1 MLMGVHSCGENISNY
16 NFLLCTA
23 LYFQIKKKKK
33 MFKWFFPETATLND
47 QQRQIFALAK
57 GRGPGERF
65 YKAEAV

>member
-1 MLMGVHSCGENISNY
+1 
-16 NFLLCTA
+16 
-23 LYFQIKKKKK
+23 

>member
-1 MLMGVHSCGENISNY
+1 MVRILAITTFFSV
-16 NFLLCTA
+16 LL
-23 LYFQIKKKKK
+23 YIFKSKKKK